1 MSYSKNEIRE
11 RIQLYLINHDR
22 NEKLLKE
29 VPYREFLDLAVVYRL
44 LTIDE
49 EGENLETISRQQL
62 DELGMTEEELYQ
74 AAMENMKSDVKI
86 LTFGN
91 VNNVINVKNGLSA
104 ICLVDSIACV
114 SNSETY
120 KGSGMMLNK
129 ELMSAFAEHFESDV
143 LILPSSIHE
152 LMVVMYTGDI
162 EQIKYLK
169 QTVEYVNRTPDL
181 LSPNDFLSDNVYF
194 FSRKTQEI
202 TIA

>member
-1 MSYSKNEIRE
+1 MSYSKNKIRE
-11 RIQLYLINHDR
+11 RIQLYLINPDR
-22 NEKLLKE
+22 NEKLLRE
-29 VPYREFLDLAVVYRL
+29 VPHREFLDLSVVYRL

-49 EGENLETISRQQL
+49 EDENLETISHQKL

-74 AAMENMKSDVKI
+74 AAMENMKSDVQS

-91 VNNVINVKNGLSA
+91 ANNVINAANEILEIS
-104 ICLVDSIACV
+104 LVDSIACV
-114 SNSETY
+114 SNSEIY
-120 KGSGMMLNK
+120 KGSGMMLNT

-169 QTVEYVNRTPDL
+169 QAVEYANRTPDL

-194 FSRKTQEI
+194 FCGKTQET

>member
-44 LTIDE
+44 LTINE

-91 VNNVINVKNGLSA
+91 ANNVISA
-104 ICLVDSIACV
+104 GNEVLEISLVDSIACV

-120 KGSGMMLNK
+120 KGAGMMLNT

-169 QTVEYVNRTPDL
+169 QAVEYANRTPDL

-194 FSRKTQEI
+194 FNRKTQEI
-202 TIA
+202 LIA

>member
-29 VPYREFLDLAVVYRL
+29 VPHREFLDLAVVYRL
-44 LTIDE
+44 LTINE

-91 VNNVINVKNGLSA
+91 ANNVISA
-104 ICLVDSIACV
+104 GNEVLEISLVDSIACV

-120 KGSGMMLNK
+120 KGAGMMLNT

-169 QTVEYVNRTPDL
+169 QAVEYANRTPDL

-194 FSRKTQEI
+194 FNRKTQEI
-202 TIA
+202 LIA

>member
-1 MSYSKNEIRE
+1 MSYSKNKIRE

-29 VPYREFLDLAVVYRL
+29 VPHREFLDLAVVYRL

-49 EGENLETISRQQL
+49 EDENLETISRQKL

-91 VNNVINVKNGLSA
+91 ANNVINAANEILEIS
-104 ICLVDSIACV
+104 LVDSIACV

-120 KGSGMMLNK
+120 KGSGMMLNT

-169 QTVEYVNRTPDL
+169 QAVEYANRTPDL

-194 FSRKTQEI
+194 FNRKTQEI
-202 TIA
+202 LIA

>member
-44 LTIDE
+44 LTINE

-91 VNNVINVKNGLSA
+91 ANNVISA
-104 ICLVDSIACV
+104 GNEVLEISLVDSIACV

-120 KGSGMMLNK
+120 KGAGMMLNT

-169 QTVEYVNRTPDL
+169 QAVEYANRTPDL
-181 LSPNDFLSDNVYF
+181 LLPNDFLSDNVYF
-194 FSRKTQEI
+194 FSQKTQEI

>member
-44 LTIDE
+44 LTINE

-91 VNNVINVKNGLSA
+91 ANNVINAANEILEIS
-104 ICLVDSIACV
+104 LVDSIACV

-120 KGSGMMLNK
+120 KGAGMMLNT

-169 QTVEYVNRTPDL
+169 QAVEYANRTPDL

-194 FSRKTQEI
+194 FNRKTQEI
-202 TIA
+202 LIA

>member
-1 MSYSKNEIRE
+1 MSYSKNKIRE

-29 VPYREFLDLAVVYRL
+29 VPHREFLDLAVVYRL

-49 EGENLETISRQQL
+49 EDENLETISRQKL

-91 VNNVINVKNGLSA
+91 ANNVINAANEILEIS
-104 ICLVDSIACV
+104 LVDSIACV

-120 KGSGMMLNK
+120 KGSGMMLNT

-169 QTVEYVNRTPDL
+169 QAVEYANRTPDL
-181 LSPNDFLSDNVYF
+181 LLPNDFLSDNVYF
-194 FSRKTQEI
+194 FSQKTQEI

>member
-1 MSYSKNEIRE
+1 MSYSKNKFRE
-11 RIQLYLINHDR
+11 RIQLYLINPDR
-22 NEKLLKE
+22 NEKLLRE
-29 VPYREFLDLAVVYRL
+29 VPHREFLDLSVVYRL

-49 EGENLETISRQQL
+49 EDENLETISHQKL

-91 VNNVINVKNGLSA
+91 ANNVINAANEILEIS
-104 ICLVDSIACV
+104 LVDSIACV
-114 SNSETY
+114 SNSEIY
-120 KGSGMMLNK
+120 KGSGMMLNT

-169 QTVEYVNRTPDL
+169 QAVEYANRTPDL
-181 LSPNDFLSDNVYF
+181 LLPNDFLSDNVYF
-194 FSRKTQEI
+194 FSQKTQEI